1 MSGLLKLNPLWQL
14 ISQFRPL
21 PPPGNPEGGSGH
33 AGISV
38 TFPHISPLTAR
49 AAYRSPVGARSLLSR
64 TSRRTQDRRASTRA
78 FWGALSSRPPPMRL
92 TYPRV
97 RKPVAHPSHNPVSLP
112 TAHPCR
118 NPTAPTSGA
127 LLPCKAVLLTP
138 SNALPSKA
146 PLSVEASP
154 RQARQKYTDNGKS
167 QLRKLPDPGETRQES
182 EIAHRAVLAVAHRL
196 LPRLEEVLRLAR

>member
-21 PPPGNPEGGSGH
+21 PPPGNPEGGSCHIGRS
-33 AGISV
+33 AA
-38 TFPHISPLTAR
+38 FPCILSGEVRVAFRYPM
-49 AAYRSPVGARSLLSR
+49 GARSPLSR

-78 FWGALSSRPPPMRL
+78 FWGALSSRPPTMRP
-92 TYPRV
+92 TFPRSCQ
-97 RKPVAHPSHNPVSLP
+97 PP
-112 TAHPCR
+112 
-118 NPTAPTSGA
+118 APISGA

-154 RQARQKYTDNGKS
+154 RQARQHFSKREG
-167 QLRKLPDPGETRQES
+167 
-182 EIAHRAVLAVAHRL
+182 
-196 LPRLEEVLRLAR
+196 AR